1 MCVCRGGLLLLMVF
15 ANKDLRSHSISG
27 ASRLMSN
34 EINTR
39 QLCPVIVASMKGLR
53 ILFFLLKFKFYLSVS
68 SPREAVNPY
77 EPLLT
82 FSLPESRDFDA
93 SILAGKQA
101 PTKKKKKRESKNY
114 VALVF
119 QMGEERVVYY
129 LNHPS
134 RCLKGVIS
142 LTPARQNKRYSDF
155 PSVA

>member
-101 PTKKKKKRESKNY
+101 PTKKKKTRVEKLCCTGISNGGGEGSLLFKPSLSMSEGCNFSYASKTKQ
-114 VALVF
+114 A
-119 QMGEERVVYY
+119 
-129 LNHPS
+129 
-134 RCLKGVIS
+134 I
-142 LTPARQNKRYSDF
+142 
-155 PSVA
+155 